1 MSVSMVRRKQPDG
14 SYGPLEPAF
23 PEVPESIDETVL
35 VLLEAVVG
43 QQEQIEEL
51 KAEVEALKGG
61 AE

>member
-1 MSVSMVRRKQPDG
+1 MTMPMVRRRLPDG
-14 SYGPLEPAF
+14 TLGPLEPAF
-23 PEVPESIDETVL
+23 PEVPESIDATVL
-35 VLLEAVVG
+35 VLLEAMAG